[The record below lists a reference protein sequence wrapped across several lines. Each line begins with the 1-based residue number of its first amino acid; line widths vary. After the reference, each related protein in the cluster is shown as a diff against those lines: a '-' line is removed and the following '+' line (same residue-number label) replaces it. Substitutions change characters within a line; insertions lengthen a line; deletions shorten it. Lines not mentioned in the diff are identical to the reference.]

1 MQAVAFKHKR
11 RGSSGNKEAA
21 DDPNYE
27 NITFTFKNQN
37 QPKGSHSPPNNKGK
51 QPHPPTHT
59 QPLSQGP
66 GRVPAESRPP
76 SDTAQEHHW
85 LPKAMMS
92 LNTVLTLSCM
102 VLLAL
107 VLVKNFEV
115 SRELVVLKE
124 VLWKGERKSWVGVG
138 RVGGAKAPLTTPI
151 HTLISISVQRYQEE
165 QKTQWATVKQNIT
178 AAKQS
183 LDTIKRS
190 IQDGNLKQRQLATVQ
205 NIDEVKKTLQEILNM
220 LKMSKP
226 SPTP

>member
-37 QPKGSHSPPNNKGK
+37 QPKGSHSPPNNKG
-51 QPHPPTHT
+51 
-59 QPLSQGP
+59 
-66 GRVPAESRPP
+66 PAESRPP

-190 IQDGNLKQRQLATVQ
+190 IQDGNLKQRQLATV
-205 NIDEVKKTLQEILNM
+205 EFHGHARPPAATLRNRRARPAHM
-220 LKMSKP
+220 PVP
-226 SPTP
+226 SLRLRTPPFTAP

>member
-1 MQAVAFKHKR
+1 MNQKVKMQAVAFKDKR

-27 NITFTFKNQN
+27 NITFTFKNQD
-37 QPKGSHSPPNNKGK
+37 QPKGSHSPPKNK
-51 QPHPPTHT
+51 
-59 QPLSQGP
+59 
-66 GRVPAESRPP
+66 VPAESRPP
-76 SDTAQEHHW
+76 SDTAQGHHW

-92 LNTVLTLSCM
+92 LNTFLTLSCV

-107 VLVKNFEV
+107 VLVKNFEM

-124 VLWKGERKSWVGVG
+124 VLWNV
-138 RVGGAKAPLTTPI
+138 
-151 HTLISISVQRYQEE
+151 SISVQEYQGE

-183 LDTIKRS
+183 LNTIKGS
-190 IQDGNLKQRQLATVQ
+190 IQEGNPKRRQLATVQ

>member
-1 MQAVAFKHKR
+1 MQAVAFKDKR

-37 QPKGSHSPPNNKGK
+37 QPKGSHSPPKDK
-51 QPHPPTHT
+51 
-59 QPLSQGP
+59 
-66 GRVPAESRPP
+66 VPAESRPP

-92 LNTVLTLSCM
+92 LNTFLTLSCV

-107 VLVKNFEV
+107 VLVKNFEM
-115 SRELVVLKE
+115 SREMVVLKE
-124 VLWKGERKSWVGVG
+124 VLLNVS
-138 RVGGAKAPLTTPI
+138 T
-151 HTLISISVQRYQEE
+151 SVQEYQGE
-165 QKTQWATVKQNIT
+165 QQTQWATVKQNIT
-178 AAKQS
+178 VAKQS

-190 IQDGNLKQRQLATVQ
+190 IQDGNPKRRQLATVQ

>member
-1 MQAVAFKHKR
+1 IETEEIYMNQKVKMQAVAFKDKR

-27 NITFTFKNQN
+27 NITFTFKNQD
-37 QPKGSHSPPNNKGK
+37 QPKGSHSPPKNK
-51 QPHPPTHT
+51 
-59 QPLSQGP
+59 
-66 GRVPAESRPP
+66 VPAESRPP
-76 SDTAQEHHW
+76 SDTAQGHHW

-92 LNTVLTLSCM
+92 LNTFLTLSCV

-107 VLVKNFEV
+107 VLVKNFEM

-124 VLWKGERKSWVGVG
+124 VLWNV
-138 RVGGAKAPLTTPI
+138 
-151 HTLISISVQRYQEE
+151 SISVQEYQGE

-183 LDTIKRS
+183 LNTIKGS
-190 IQDGNLKQRQLATVQ
+190 IQEGNPKRRQLATAFSCLPTTPVQ

-226 SPTP
+226 SKLGPGAANEGGPRIWLQVLLQD